1 MSGRNFSVF
10 RELCGDTTLKNIL
23 LVTNMWGD
31 VSPDDGDDR
40 ENELSSEY
48 FKSAL
53 SKGARMVRHHNTVK
67 SAHDIIRMIMGN
79 HPVVLQIQR
88 ELVDEHKAIG
98 ETAAGVI
105 INRELKEQARRHQIE
120 LEKVEERMKQAL
132 ENKEQETRE
141 ELEEERKKLQ
151 ERIDKAKKDWE
162 ASYAAEKERME
173 VRVKEM
179 EREIKWLRDLTGT
192 LVVIPIYK

>member
-31 VSPDDGDDR
+31 VTPEDGDDR
-40 ENELSSEY
+40 ENELSSDY
-48 FKSAL
+48 FESAL

-67 SAHDIIRMIMGN
+67 SAHDVIRMIMGN

-98 ETAAGVI
+98 DTAAGEV
-105 INRELKEQARRHQIE
+105 INRELNEQKRRHQAE
-120 LEKVEERMKQAL
+120 LAKVQVDLERALMRKDEEA
-132 ENKEQETRE
+132 RE
-141 ELEEERKKLQ
+141 ELEEEKRKLQ
-151 ERIDKAKKDWE
+151 EQIGNARKDWE
-162 ASYAAEKERME
+162 ASYAVEKERVE
-173 VRVKEM
+173 ARVKEM